1 MRIHVEFGRRDG
13 ARRGPAGQGGRLRR
27 VLATLV
33 VLGLL
38 GTVTGVGSYSAFTA
52 TTSNTGNSFAAGS
65 VAIQDD
71 DSATAMLSLSNAKP
85 GDSDTSCI
93 KVRYTGSLSATVRL
107 YATTT
112 GTLPQYLNVTITRGT
127 SSAPAFDSCAT
138 FTPDATDYN
147 GNGAGVIYTGTLSAL
162 PATWASGIVDPK
174 AATPATWNTNDEHS
188 YRFVV
193 SLADDNSA
201 QTQSGTATF
210 TWEARN
216 Q

>member
-1 MRIHVEFGRRDG
+1 MRIRIELGRRP
-13 ARRGPAGQGGRLRR
+13 ARTVEVGRKGRLRR

-33 VLGLL
+33 VLGLV
-38 GTVTGVGSYSAFTA
+38 GVVTSVGSFSAFTA

-71 DSATAMLSLSNAKP
+71 DSATAMLSLANAKP

-93 KVRYTGSLSATVRL
+93 KVKYTGSLSATVRL

-127 SSAPAFDSCAT
+127 NSAPSFDSCAG
-138 FTPDATDYN
+138 FTADATNYN
-147 GNGAGVIYTGTLSAL
+147 GDGPGVIYTGTLSAL
-162 PATWASGIVDPK
+162 PATYAAAIVDPK
-174 AATPATWNTNDEHS
+174 AATPATWNTTDEHS
-188 YRFVV
+188 YKFVV
-193 SLADDNSA
+193 SLADNNSA
-201 QTQSGTATF
+201 QTLSGTATF